1 MMDVRAIVDCKN
13 SLGEGPLWDVEDQ
26 KIHWIDSLG
35 NKVFR
40 ANADGSG
47 VEVWDVPAKI
57 GSMAIRRK
65 GGAILSLQN
74 GFHEFDFKTGQCRL
88 IVDPEPDNPHTR
100 LNDGKVDRHGR
111 FIAGSMDMREKEK
124 IAALY
129 RLDPDL
135 SLHKLLGDINVSNG
149 PCWSPDDRIFYFA
162 DSWSM
167 EISAYDW
174 DAATGTPKNKR
185 TFVAF
190 DKARRENGVPDGAT
204 VDAEGYLWSAA
215 VFSGELRRF
224 APSGKLDRAVPLP
237 VRNVTSLNFGGPNL
251 DIIYCTTIGQIHLPG
266 LPNDG
271 PSGGGLFAVHGLG
284 IKGLPEPRF
293 GG

>member
-1 MMDVRAIVDCKN
+1 MDVRAIVDCRN
-13 SLGEGPLWDVEDQ
+13 LLGEGPLWDVEDQ

-47 VEVWDVPAKI
+47 VEMWHVPGKI
-57 GSMAIRRK
+57 GSMAIRKK

-88 IVDPEPDNPHTR
+88 IVDPEPDDPHTR
-100 LNDGKVDRHGR
+100 LNDGKVDRKGR

-124 IAALY
+124 IASLY

-135 SLHKLLGDINVSNG
+135 SLHKLFGDINVSNG
-149 PCWSPDDRIFYFA
+149 PCWSPDDRTFYFA

-174 DAATGTPKNKR
+174 DTATGTPKNKR
-185 TFVAF
+185 TFVTF
-190 DKARRENGVPDGAT
+190 DKVRRENGVPDGAT

-224 APSGKLDRAVPLP
+224 APSGRLDRVVTLP

-271 PSGGGLFAVHGLG
+271 PSGGGLFAVHGVG

>member
-1 MMDVRAIVDCKN
+1 MDVRAIVDCKN

-47 VEVWDVPAKI
+47 VEVWGVPAKI
-57 GSMAIRRK
+57 GSMAIRRN

-100 LNDGKVDRHGR
+100 LNDGKVDRKGR

-124 IAALY
+124 IASLY

-149 PCWSPDDRIFYFA
+149 PCWSPDDRTFYFA

-185 TFVAF
+185 TFVTF

-215 VFSGELRRF
+215 VLSGELRRY
-224 APSGKLDRAVPLP
+224 APSGRLDRVVTLP
-237 VRNVTSLNFGGPNL
+237 VRNVTSLSFGGPNL
-251 DIIYCTTIGQIHLPG
+251 DIIYCTTIGEIHLPG

-271 PSGGGLFAVHGLG
+271 PSGGGLFAVRGLD

-293 GG
+293 AG

>member
-1 MMDVRAIVDCKN
+1 MEVRAIVDCKN
-13 SLGEGPLWDVEDQ
+13 SLGEGPLWDVQDQ

-40 ANADGSG
+40 ANADGTG
-47 VEVWDVPAKI
+47 VEMWDVPAKI
-57 GSMAIRRK
+57 GSMAIRK
-65 GGAILSLQN
+65 NGGAILSLQN
-74 GFHEFDFKTGQCRL
+74 GFHAFDFKTGKCTL
-88 IVDPEPDNPHTR
+88 IVDPEPDKPGTR
-100 LNDGKVDRHGR
+100 LNDGKVDRRGR
-111 FIAGSMDMREKEK
+111 FIAGSMDMKEK
-124 IAALY
+124 DAVASLY

-135 SLHKLLGDINVSNG
+135 TVHKLLDGIIVSNG
-149 PCWSPDDRIFYFA
+149 PCWSPDDKAFYFA

-167 EISAYDW
+167 AISAYDW
-174 DAATGTPKNKR
+174 DTRTGTPTNKR
-185 TFVAF
+185 TFVTY

-224 APSGKLDRAVPLP
+224 APSGKLDRVVELP
-237 VRNVTSLNFGGPNL
+237 VKNVTSLIFGGPDL

-271 PSGGGLFAVHGLG
+271 PLGGSLFAVHGLG
-284 IKGLPEPRF
+284 IKGVAEPRF
-293 GG
+293 AG